1 MDKVFNFFSKGKSK
15 EEIEKL
21 KRNTVIKT
29 QNLETLAN
37 VNLSSINNNNEK
49 DSEIINNTKER
60 KTINFSSQDFK
71 NIDKILSEKQENESK
86 SEIVSTEIVNNSPGV
101 IKTDNPMD
109 QANLMNQAQNFI
121 YNKNNNGLINKP
133 LVGDVVIVNSIENIK
148 KPSEGYYTK
157 KHREQISNL
166 KSVSFN

>member
-1 MDKVFNFFSKGKSK
+1 MDKVFNFFSKSKSK
-15 EEIEKL
+15 EVIEKP
-21 KRNTVIKT
+21 KSTFIKT
-29 QNLETLAN
+29 QNIETLAN
-37 VNLSSINNNNEK
+37 VNISSINYNNEK
-49 DSEIINNTKER
+49 DSEIINNTQAR

-86 SEIVSTEIVNNSPGV
+86 SEIISTEIVNNSPGV

-109 QANLMNQAQNFI
+109 QANLINQAQNFI